1 MSNRELHA
9 VVRQGMVGTVRHI
22 AAKDQKIGRRTI
34 FPVIIKIIAPA
45 MRVRSSAD
53 WACQACNAAYA
64 RIQMNL
70 ATAGKPPSLAV
81 WNDSP
86 REQGTRGGNF
96 VALPAQQVD
105 RGGCI
110 AVPYIGEVRTGDQPP
125 RWCGRRLNGTRRAV
139 PWSLR

>member
-45 MRVRSSAD
+45 MRARSSAD

-110 AVPYIGEVRTGDQPP
+110 AVPYIGKVRTGGPTTEMVRTQIERDQA
-125 RWCGRRLNGTRRAV
+125 GRAV
-139 PWSLR
+139 EP